1 MGDINENEE
10 IAMVQTC
17 GVCETICNVADV
29 DGHAC
34 LEGFGCYVD
43 EATRYFYPLLN
54 DGKTCLRRAY
64 IDGVEQIVEVNIG
77 ATFNQHIRNCQLANS
92 SCQSKENAVGS
103 KNFKT
108 PSKRKASKKLS
119 VEEEEHLILAIQH
132 RRPLWDISQPVDR
145 RSKKTRKRLWQE
157 VADELNGVL
166 DATAVQQ
173 KFKSLRDTYRKIVQ
187 SEQYL
192 PSGSGR
198 NENEDRHKW
207 KHYNI
212 MEFLRDT
219 SLSKDTSSNIPS
231 TENELLS
238 VDQSTSQ
245 VESPIDIDPNDS
257 SSTETPTLS
266 STFTSGKR
274 RRLNTNS
281 TINSNISVGST
292 NPLDKLIQIFERREK
307 AQNVAPPNIDDPF
320 DEVDHMLQTAAL
332 HLRKMSPQLQMRTL
346 HDIVQMTFSRLQEER
361 NNN

>member
-1 MGDINENEE
+1 MI
-10 IAMVQTC
+10 TL
-17 GVCETICNVADV
+17 
-29 DGHAC
+29 H
-34 LEGFGCYVD
+34 F
-43 EATRYFYPLLN
+43 
-54 DGKTCLRRAY
+54 
-64 IDGVEQIVEVNIG
+64 
-77 ATFNQHIRNCQLANS
+77 
-92 SCQSKENAVGS
+92 
-103 KNFKT
+103 
-108 PSKRKASKKLS
+108 
-119 VEEEEHLILAIQH
+119 
-132 RRPLWDISQPVDR
+132 RRPLWDISQPVDQ
-145 RSKKTRKRLWQE
+145 RSKKTRKRLWEE

-166 DATAVQQ
+166 DAIAVQQ

-198 NENEDRHKW
+198 NKNENRHKW
-207 KHYNI
+207 KHYDI

-219 SLSKDTSSNIPS
+219 SLSKNNNDNNHYTIPATAYVVHVKQILHLILRLTTRPNCPFFVPGTSLDSDKITVIPQFVSVIPTLFIYCSTSSNIPS
-231 TENELLS
+231 TENELLNKS

-245 VESPIDIDPNDS
+245 VQSPIGIDPNDS

-281 TINSNISVGST
+281 SIDSDISVAST

-307 AQNVAPPNIDDPF
+307 AQNVASPNINDPF

-346 HDIVQMTFSRLQEER
+346 QDIVQMTFSRLQEET

>member
-1 MGDINENEE
+1 
-10 IAMVQTC
+10 
-17 GVCETICNVADV
+17 
-29 DGHAC
+29 
-34 LEGFGCYVD
+34 
-43 EATRYFYPLLN
+43 
-54 DGKTCLRRAY
+54 
-64 IDGVEQIVEVNIG
+64 
-77 ATFNQHIRNCQLANS
+77 
-92 SCQSKENAVGS
+92 
-103 KNFKT
+103 
-108 PSKRKASKKLS
+108 
-119 VEEEEHLILAIQH
+119 
-132 RRPLWDISQPVDR
+132 
-145 RSKKTRKRLWQE
+145 
-157 VADELNGVL
+157 
-166 DATAVQQ
+166 
-173 KFKSLRDTYRKIVQ
+173 
-187 SEQYL
+187 
-192 PSGSGR
+192 
-198 NENEDRHKW
+198 
-207 KHYNI
+207 